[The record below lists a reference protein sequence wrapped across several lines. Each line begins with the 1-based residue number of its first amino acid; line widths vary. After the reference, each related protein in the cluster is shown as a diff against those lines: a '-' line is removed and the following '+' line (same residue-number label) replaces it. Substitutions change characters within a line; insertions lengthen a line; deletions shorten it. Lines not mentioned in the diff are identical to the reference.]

1 MRWITAAALALG
13 CSGPEADPRGAPP
26 DTEAQPLE
34 VLDLPEG
41 SPYRSHFNRHV
52 DVFGVRILGA
62 EGVPDAKLLHAATIT
77 AEYVDNDEDGSAD
90 EAAVVT
96 ALSDARAVLVMFE
109 TADALEESDVFEEA
123 WLDEVSAQDL
133 AADETAPAGGF
144 DASLEEVLHLIQN
157 HGWATVHA
165 DARNDPGGRLALA
178 MDTARG
184 GHFTSIPDPYPDEAW
199 YHYDDRTCD
208 YECMAT
214 EYFYW
219 ALTSSMGLQADR
231 CARIDDE
238 WELCTPGAVAETD
251 TAVTALLTDPTLGL
265 PSQAPDARYAP

>member
-1 MRWITAAALALG
+1 
-13 CSGPEADPRGAPP
+13 
-26 DTEAQPLE
+26 
-34 VLDLPEG
+34 
-41 SPYRSHFNRHV
+41 
-52 DVFGVRILGA
+52 
-62 EGVPDAKLLHAATIT
+62 
-77 AEYVDNDEDGSAD
+77 
-90 EAAVVT
+90 
-96 ALSDARAVLVMFE
+96 
-109 TADALEESDVFEEA
+109 
-123 WLDEVSAQDL
+123 
-133 AADETAPAGGF
+133 
-144 DASLEEVLHLIQN
+144 
-157 HGWATVHA
+157 
-165 DARNDPGGRLALA
+165 

-219 ALTSSMGLQADR
+219 ALTSSMGLQAER

-265 PSQAPDARYAP
+265 PSQGPDAQYAP